1 MRHIIQGAGP
11 GRPKGSPAG
20 RTRALLV
27 LDELLGEAD
36 NRDTLRASMQ
46 AAFDK
51 NPLKFFRQ
59 VVIPLLPKTSLAIT
73 EERQGM
79 RWTSL
84 LELFPS
90 TDAPAMPPLVNH

>member
-1 MRHIIQGAGP
+1 MRHVIQGAGP

-27 LDELLGEAD
+27 LDEMLGEVD
-36 NRDTLRASMQ
+36 NRETLRAAMQ

-59 VVIPLLPKTSLAIT
+59 VVIPLLPKTALAAT
-73 EERQGM
+73 DTGHGM
-79 RWTSL
+79 KWTSL
-84 LELFPS
+84 LTVFPS
-90 TDAPAMPPLVNH
+90 ES

>member
-1 MRHIIQGAGP
+1 MRHVIQGPGP

-27 LDELLGEAD
+27 LDEMLGEVD
-36 NRDTLRASMQ
+36 NRETLRAAMQ

-59 VVIPLLPKTSLAIT
+59 VVIPLLPKTALAVT
-73 EERQGM
+73 DTGEGM
-79 RWTSL
+79 KWTSL
-84 LELFPS
+84 LTVFPNES
-90 TDAPAMPPLVNH
+90 